1 MTLSLTVLVSKAH
14 VLAVET
20 AIRTP
25 KTLRWNFL
33 WFEEK
38 NIWPLLDPSRPFR
51 IPPSLRTFFSQ
62 THSKVYALFL
72 SHPFGKGAIYIVEDS
87 GARHLSCVILSG
99 ALIHTPSK
107 TPSHLLSMLGTI
119 PPRYTK
125 KYAFLDGRD
134 ILHTDNTTTIF
145 LLAIMHYTRKDF
157 NLNWEIVS
165 WHHSPMIHLT
175 LI

>member
-1 MTLSLTVLVSKAH
+1 MPFCDLELVDIGVKGPCFGGWN
-14 VLAVET
+14 VY
-20 AIRTP
+20 
-25 KTLRWNFL
+25 KTTKNLKVKLFML
-33 WFEEK
+33 WEE
-38 NIWPLLDPSRPFR
+38 NIWPLDHSRPFR

-72 SHPFGKGAIYIVEDS
+72 SHPFGKGAIYIVEGS
-87 GARHLSCVILSG
+87 AARHLSCVILSG

-157 NLNWEIVS
+157 NLN
-165 WHHSPMIHLT
+165 
-175 LI
+175 